1 MNSMPAAKLRSRNSD
16 GRTNSSRAV
25 KVDQE
30 QVEGRGGDDGLDPDL
45 RRAEPVAFLAA
56 VEQDL
61 HGADREAQGAEPNQS
76 SLAPALRPLSGRKA
90 IMPRKASTPT
100 GRLM

>member
-1 MNSMPAAKLRSRNSD
+1 MMVSIQISAEPNQSRSSPR
-16 GRTNSSRAV
+16 SSRICMAPIARL
-25 KVDQE
+25 KV
-30 QVEGRGGDDGLDPDL
+30 PN
-45 RRAEPVAFLAA
+45 
-56 VEQDL
+56 
-61 HGADREAQGAEPNQS
+61 PNQS